1 LPKDDRSY
9 LLGHDADMTDRYSL
23 AKIDGLRERME
34 RFVSHPEHS
43 GSGQSRALPTVR
55 RGRHA
60 SITTTLRI
68 YAHVLPTHGQAA
80 ARRLSGV
87 LYGVRD
93 QSVINPKGEG
103 VETITKSGD

>member
-1 LPKDDRSY
+1 MSAR
-9 LLGHDADMTDRYSL
+9 LGHKD
-23 AKIDGLRERME
+23 
-34 RFVSHPEHS
+34 
-43 GSGQSRALPTVR
+43 
-55 RGRHA
+55 
-60 SITTTLRI
+60 ITTTLRI

-103 VETITKSGD
+103 VETPTKSGDSDDWCGREDLNLHDLAATSS